1 MILIIDNYDSFTY
14 NLFQMIGEIVQ
25 ELSGD
30 ISIVNPSYLHN
41 KEFDDK
47 KDNKF
52 HLDNHLDN
60 QRDKNR
66 FRKLLEVMVIR
77 NDEMSLNE
85 IKDLKP
91 SKIII
96 SPGPGNPVNER
107 DFGICQSII
116 KELGK
121 EIPILG
127 VCLGHQGIFS
137 TFGGKIIKQEPVHG
151 KQCELFHEGEGI
163 FYNVPNPL
171 IAARYHSLTC
181 DQHNIPECIEI
192 TSKTEDNI
200 IMSLKHKDDPI
211 FGLQFHPESIGT
223 ADGQKI
229 IKNFLVMDL

>member
-25 ELSGD
+25 ELSDDLIVTGANSNHFNQKYENRPESKP
-30 ISIVNPSYLHN
+30 ISIHEKSLN
-41 KEFDDK
+41 KEELQ
-47 KDNKF
+47 N
-52 HLDNHLDN
+52 
-60 QRDKNR
+60 
-66 FRKLLEVMVIR
+66 LLQIMVIR
-77 NDEMSLNE
+77 NDEMTLSQ
-85 IKDLKP
+85 IRDLKP

-107 DFGICQSII
+107 DFGVCQSVIR
-116 KELGK
+116 ELGK

-137 TFGGKIIKQEPVHG
+137 TFGGKVIKQEPVHG
-151 KQCELFHEGEGI
+151 KQSELFHDGQGI
-163 FYNVPNPL
+163 FQDVSNPL

-181 DQHNIPECIEI
+181 DPHCIPECIEI
-192 TSKTEDNI
+192 TSQTEDNI
-200 IMSLKHKDDPI
+200 IMSLKHKDNPI

-223 ADGQKI
+223 QEGQKI

>member
-25 ELSGD
+25 ELSDDLIVTGANSNHLNQKYD
-30 ISIVNPSYLHN
+30 NGNEFKPISKHEKFLN
-41 KEFDDK
+41 KEELQ
-47 KDNKF
+47 N
-52 HLDNHLDN
+52 
-60 QRDKNR
+60 
-66 FRKLLEVMVIR
+66 LLQIMVIR
-77 NDEMSLNE
+77 NDEMKLSQ
-85 IKDLKP
+85 IRDLKP

-107 DFGICQSII
+107 DFGVCQSVI

-137 TFGGKIIKQEPVHG
+137 TFGGKVIKQEPVHG
-151 KQCELFHEGEGI
+151 KQSELFHDGQGI
-163 FYNVPNPL
+163 FQDVSNPL

-181 DQHNIPECIEI
+181 DPQCIPECIEI
-192 TSKTEDNI
+192 TSQTEDNI
-200 IMSLKHKDDPI
+200 IMSLKHKDNPI

-223 ADGQKI
+223 EEGQKI